1 MSFCKNLCSC
11 MYYINYSKCLSV
23 FKQLQRSLWDDKKQ
37 YISQFIIIFSVFSV
51 IKKYSN
57 RLGGIMYFDWITW
70 SIWLIGLIILIIWIY
85 VPIKEFKKLYAQHK
99 KSKSE

>member
-1 MSFCKNLCSC
+1 
-11 MYYINYSKCLSV
+11 
-23 FKQLQRSLWDDKKQ
+23 
-37 YISQFIIIFSVFSV
+37 
-51 IKKYSN
+51 
-57 RLGGIMYFDWITW
+57 MYFDWITW